1 MGQAPT
7 RDKGGVPRSSKAQ
20 GKLPGISRATKLD
33 PAPVGNLLSPVA
45 THISLA
51 RTVPAEEAPEI
62 RNCSVV
68 GCMDIRV
75 VDFGQDWWSNPR
87 GDAKAHPKL
96 GAKRPGPL
104 PKLGAKR
111 SASELGHKYNCR
123 SSWLLWIILAS
134 LAYIN
139 PFKTLQNEGE
149 KSRARFIKPKSHSR
163 QRSLGNNGGCC
174 GITCSGVPLR
184 HRRHGAG

>member
-33 PAPVGNLLSPVA
+33 PTPVGNLLSPVA

-51 RTVPAEEAPEI
+51 RTVPAEEASEI
-62 RNCSVV
+62 TNCSEL
-68 GCMDIRV
+68 GYMDIRV
-75 VDFGQDWWSNPR
+75 VDFGQGWRSNPR
-87 GDAKAHPKL
+87 CHAKAHPKL

-111 SASELGHKYNCR
+111 SASALGHKYNCR
-123 SSWLLWIILAS
+123 SSWLLWIILSS
-134 LAYIN
+134 LAYIT
-139 PFKTLQNEGE
+139 PYKTLEDEGE
-149 KSRARFIKPKSHSR
+149 KSRARFIKPNTHSH

-174 GITCSGVPLR
+174 GITCSGAPLR